1 MSDLQTIADAVA
13 DQLGAGTF
21 AVPVTAS
28 RVMDP
33 QVELKDL
40 PTGQALLT
48 VIGKSETSQRA
59 DRGATLR
66 DTFTVD
72 VGIRAVPVDQDP
84 ATLDPFATLVDVVR
98 DYFWVELWPEA
109 DVDIDTAEV
118 TVPWSVRHLNEQN
131 VFLSVV
137 SFTFVR
143 TRDVPER
150 P

>member
-1 MSDLQTIADAVA
+1 MSDLQTIADSVA
-13 DQLGAGTF
+13 DELASGAF
-21 AVPVTAS
+21 AVPVTAA

-33 QVELKDL
+33 QTELKGL

-59 DRGATLR
+59 DRGATLL

-72 VGIRAVPVDQDP
+72 VGIRGVPVDQEP
-84 ATLDPFATLVDVVR
+84 TTLDPFATLVDGVR
-98 DYFWVELWPEA
+98 DYFWSELWPGAE
-109 DVDIDTAEV
+109 VDLSTAEV

-150 P
+150 S